1 MNGQRYVDSLR
12 IRLDKLTDETEI
24 KRLLRVAVN
33 ELYEQGY
40 SDEEIK
46 KFFQREYITEA
57 QDSTNMIQNH
67 LKYKE
72 MIAKILGDKK

>member
-1 MNGQRYVDSLR
+1 MNGYQYVDSLR
-12 IRLDKLTDETEI
+12 FKLDRLSDENEIR
-24 KRLLRVAVN
+24 RLLEKAVK
-33 ELYEQGY
+33 ELRAQGY
-40 SDEEIK
+40 TDEEIE
-46 KFFQREYITEA
+46 KFFQRERITEA